1 LASSY
6 PNCRAYDPAFAY
18 EMAVI
23 VRDGI
28 TRMYG
33 DEPEDCFYYLTLYNE
48 NYPMPPMPEGV
59 EEGIVRGLY
68 RYRSAPGERTHRA
81 QLLGSGPLL
90 RSALDAQ
97 QMLFEDHDV
106 AADVWSATSYK
117 LLREDALSVG
127 RWNRLH
133 PTETGRVPYV
143 TEQLRGTEGPIV
155 AVTDFM
161 KAVPDQIAR
170 FVPQP
175 FVVLGTDGYG
185 FSDTR
190 EALRRH
196 FEVDAPH
203 MVVATLSA
211 LALQGDLK
219 GEVVAEA
226 IRRYGIDAEAID
238 PRLA

>member
-1 LASSY
+1 
-6 PNCRAYDPAFAY
+6 
-18 EMAVI
+18 
-23 VRDGI
+23 
-28 TRMYG
+28 
-33 DEPEDCFYYLTLYNE
+33 
-48 NYPMPPMPEGV
+48 MPEGV

-68 RYRSAPGERTHRA
+68 KYRSAPGERTHRA

-90 RSALDAQ
+90 RGALDAQ

-117 LLREDALSVG
+117 LLREEALSVG

-133 PTETGRVPYV
+133 PTESARTPYV
-143 TEQLRGTEGPIV
+143 TELLRGTDGPIV

-170 FVPQP
+170 YVPQP

-211 LALQGDLK
+211 LAMQGDMK
-219 GEVVAEA
+219 GEAVAEA
-226 IRRYGIDAEAID
+226 IRRYGIDTEAID